1 MMRVASL
8 GSGSKGNATLIQ
20 AQSTTLLVD
29 CGFGLKDVE
38 QRLAAKGVSPKD
50 LSAIFVT
57 HEHGDHLKGAPML
70 ANKYDIPLW
79 ASAGTARYF
88 KREVPTHQVL
98 NPHSQYTIGDI
109 KVEPVTVPHDATE
122 PTQFVFHALGVSV
135 GLLTDLGSITE
146 HVKEAYKQCNLL
158 MLECNH
164 DPQMLLEGPYPYSLK
179 KRVGGDYGHL
189 SNQQAVELLNSVD
202 KTILSQVLISHIS
215 EQNNDEQLAISAVE
229 AALIGQDVSVLM
241 LSQASGCDWL
251 NVINE

>member
-1 MMRVASL
+1 MIRVASL

-20 AQSTTLLVD
+20 ANATTLLID

-38 QRLAAKGVSPKD
+38 QRLAVKGVSPGD

-70 ANKYDIPLW
+70 ANKYSIPLW
-79 ASAGTARYF
+79 ASAGTARFF
-88 KREVPTHQVL
+88 KRDVPTHQVL
-98 NPHSQYTIGDI
+98 NPHEKYTIGDI
-109 KVEPVTVPHDATE
+109 SVEPVTVPHDATE
-122 PTQFVFHALGVSV
+122 PTQFVFHASGVRV

-146 HVKEAYKQCNLL
+146 HVKEVYKHCNLL

-164 DPQMLLEGPYPYSLK
+164 DPQMLLDGPYPYSLK

-202 KTILSQVLISHIS
+202 KDMLSQVLISHIS
-215 EQNNDEQLAISAVE
+215 EQNNDEQLAINAVE
-229 AALIGQDVSVLM
+229 AALVNQNVSVLM
-241 LSQASGCDWL
+241 LTQADGCDWL
-251 NVINE
+251 DVTKE